1 MCSPLGGRRAR
12 NGPTQSTNKGAGVP
26 RNPQT
31 EIYTHIIVPKIECAV
46 CPSVEG
52 LAYMHRIL
60 FSTSIDTDDTIAS
73 AAQKERLLSVGRKS
87 KVSTDAEDSRPTYLK
102 WQLLIDP
109 HGYQPPDP
117 TNGNLQQLEPAP
129 L

>member
-1 MCSPLGGRRAR
+1 M
-12 NGPTQSTNKGAGVP
+12 
-26 RNPQT
+26 
-31 EIYTHIIVPKIECAV
+31 
-46 CPSVEG
+46 EG

-60 FSTSIDTDDTIAS
+60 FSTSTQHSIFYTDDTIAS